1 MVVLA
6 GGFDESTTL
15 GVNWSKRE
23 NNWMITYPSKADGWL
38 MHGVLISDEFEELLK
53 ELNERGYDTNTLRIS
68 VKKKKKGKK
77 S

>member
-1 MVVLA
+1 MA

-23 NNWMITYPSKADGWL
+23 NNWMITYPRKEDGWL
-38 MHGVLISDEFEELLK
+38 MHGALRSDEFVGFVNELK
-53 ELNERGYDTNTLRIS
+53 ERGYDTNTLRIS
-68 VKKKKKGKK
+68 VKKNQKEIK